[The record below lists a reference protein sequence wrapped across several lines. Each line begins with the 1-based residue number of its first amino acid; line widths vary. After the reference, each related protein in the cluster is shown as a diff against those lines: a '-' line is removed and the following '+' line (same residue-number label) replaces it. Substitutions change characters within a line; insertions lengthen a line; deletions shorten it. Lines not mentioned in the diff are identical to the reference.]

1 VSEDQEKKVTFQEAV
16 TANETET
23 FIDPAKPE
31 GSLEKE
37 EDFAEKAALLETQIE
52 EVTKLYLRLQADF
65 SNYKRRVER
74 EKEDL
79 FLTANSDLIS
89 KMLPV
94 LDSLEKA
101 EEMGDSGV
109 LQIFKQLRDI
119 LEKEGLKPI
128 DAVGKPFDPTY
139 HQAVDQVVSDEYEAG
154 TVVEDLRKGY
164 CFCGNLIRPS
174 MVRVAK

>member
-1 VSEDQEKKVTFQEAV
+1 MNEELEKKVIPDEEITATEA
-16 TANETET
+16 ETVN
-23 FIDPAKPE
+23 DPAKPE
-31 GSLEKE
+31 CGLE
-37 EDFAEKAALLETQIE
+37 EDLLADKAALLKTQLE
-52 EVTKLYLRLQADF
+52 EVKNRYLRLQADF
-65 SNYKRRVER
+65 SNYKRRVQK

-79 FLTANSDLIS
+79 FQMANSDLIS
-89 KMLPV
+89 KLLPV

-109 LQIFKQLRDI
+109 LQIFKQLRDV

-128 DAVGKPFDPTY
+128 EAVGKPFDPTY
-139 HQAVDQVVSDEYEAG
+139 HQAIDQVVSDEYEAG